1 MLKVCHLSSVHTT
14 FDTRIF
20 HKECISLTKK
30 YEVHLVIPAE
40 KDEVVNNVSIHHIDN
55 TKTSR
60 FRRMTSRVW
69 QVYKKANEVD
79 AELYHFH
86 DPELIPVGLV
96 LKLKGKKVIYDV
108 HEDVPKQIMSKEWIP
123 ELLRRFV
130 SLSMSF
136 TEKICDK
143 TFDGIVT
150 VVPEIARRFK
160 NKNVECLYNY
170 PILEEYNKRIEHEKK
185 QFVFGYV
192 GGLTQIRGVY
202 EMVEAAKKSGLNVK
216 LAGKS
221 ENDKISR
228 LVEQCEIKNLNYL
241 GFLNRKEVL
250 DFYKS
255 IDCGLVVLHPEPNY
269 LISQPVKMKEY
280 MEAGIP
286 FIASDF
292 PVWKEFIDKYKCGI
306 YVNPLDV
313 EAIIQAMRWMTDN
326 PEKAQEMGYNGRKAI
341 EKEFNWAIE
350 EEKLFKLYGKVIKNK
365 EV

>member
-1 MLKVCHLSSVHTT
+1 MRKVCHLSSVHTT

-20 HKECISLTKK
+20 HKECVSLTKK

-40 KDEVVNNVSIHHIDN
+40 KDEVVNNVTIHHIDN
-55 TKTSR
+55 GKTSR
-60 FRRMTSRVW
+60 FKRMTSRVW
-69 QVYKKANEVD
+69 QIYKNALEVD
-79 AELYHFH
+79 AVLYHFH
-86 DPELIPVGLV
+86 DPELIPVGLL
-96 LKLKGKKVIYDV
+96 LKLKGRKVIYDV

-123 ELLRRFV
+123 KLLRKFV
-130 SLSMSF
+130 SLSMSI

-143 TFDGIVT
+143 IFDGIVT

-160 NKNVECLYNY
+160 NKNLECLYNY
-170 PILEEYNKRIEHEKK
+170 PILEKYNKRITHNKN

-192 GGLTQIRGVY
+192 GGLTQIRGVH

-216 LAGKS
+216 LAGKC
-221 ENDKISR
+221 ENDKISQ
-228 LVEQCEIKNLNYL
+228 LIKQCGLKNLNYA

-313 EAIIQAMRWMTDN
+313 DAIVKAMQWMIDN
-326 PEKAQEMGYNGRKAI
+326 PEKAAEMGCNGRKAI
-341 EKEFNWAIE
+341 EREFNWAIE
-350 EEKLFKLYGKVIKNK
+350 EKKLLNLYN
-365 EV
+365 EVLS

>member
-1 MLKVCHLSSVHTT
+1 MKKVCHLSSVHTT

-20 HKECISLTKK
+20 HKECVSLTKE

-55 TKTSR
+55 AKTSR
-60 FRRMTSRVW
+60 LKRMTARVW
-69 QVYKKANEVD
+69 QVYKKAKEVD

-86 DPELIPVGLV
+86 DPELIPVGLL
-96 LKLKGKKVIYDV
+96 LKCTGKKVIYDI

-123 ELLRRFV
+123 ILLRKFV
-130 SLSMSF
+130 SCGMSLGEF
-136 TEKICDK
+136 ICDK
-143 TFDGIVT
+143 IFDGIVT
-150 VVPEIARRFK
+150 VVPEIEIRFN
-160 NKNVECLYNY
+160 NKNTVCLYNY
-170 PILEEYNKRIEHEKK
+170 PILEEYTERNMIDDNK
-185 QFVFGYV
+185 FTFGYV
-192 GGLTQIRGVY
+192 GGLTEIRGIY
-202 EMVEAAKKSGLNVK
+202 EMVDAAKKSGLNVK
-216 LAGKS
+216 LAGKC

-292 PVWKEFIDKYKCGI
+292 PVWREFIDKYKCGI
-306 YVNPLDV
+306 YINPLDV
-313 EAIIQAMRWMTDN
+313 NAIIKAMQWIIN
-326 PEKAQEMGYNGRKAI
+326 NQQKALEMGRNGRKAI

-350 EEKLFKLYGKVIKNK
+350 EKKLLKLYR
-365 EV
+365 EVLS